1 MGNFPTT
8 SDNSCQIVI
17 ESFFVIRMPLMS
29 KQIESL
35 LTERAGYVARGLKDR
50 VAAVEAELNALG
62 FSHKFLTAPDVEV
75 AAAELDIE
83 TAVVKRGRK
92 PKVENGDS

>member
-1 MGNFPTT
+1 
-8 SDNSCQIVI
+8 
-17 ESFFVIRMPLMS
+17 MS
-29 KQIESL
+29 KQIEAL

-50 VAAVEAELNALG
+50 VAGVDAELNRLG
-62 FSHKFLTAPDVEV
+62 FSAKFLTAPDIET

-92 PKVENGDS
+92 PKVENGDN